1 MKLAEL
7 KVGESAEVRD
17 VAGKGA
23 LRRRLALGFG
33 SHRRGHLGSGLG
45 SCGLGLL
52 KSGGPHTKV
61 SIVFNSAITSS
72 LLNNFYSLFPV

>member
-23 LRRRLALGFG
+23 LRRRLFDMG
-33 SHRRGHLGSGLG
+33 
-45 SCGLGLL
+45 
-52 KSGGPHTKV
+52 
-61 SIVFNSAITSS
+61 ITPGTYELTLRAHEAES
-72 LLNNFYSLFPV
+72 VEVEKI

>member
-23 LRRRLALGFG
+23 LRRRLFDMGNQKA
-33 SHRRGHLGSGLG
+33 
-45 SCGLGLL
+45 
-52 KSGGPHTKV
+52 
-61 SIVFNSAITSS
+61 VF
-72 LLNNFYSLFPV
+72 